1 MLPLEQYP
9 NVEGV
14 ANQLGRVKLLVDG
27 FEAAAQSAGGT
38 QALAELRGAFG
49 ALQSVTMAK
58 LTGVSL
64 AARLISAAAQP
75 SSEALQAEAAEQER
89 RENLEVDLAA
99 AQDHGLGLRPPQQAW
114 ADFQDPQATQGCS
127 GHRFSSC

>member
-1 MLPLEQYP
+1 MCSRCGSVVSTAGVRSPQLE
-9 NVEGV
+9 V
-14 ANQLGRVKLLVDG
+14 
-27 FEAAAQSAGGT
+27 
-38 QALAELRGAFG
+38 RGAFG

-58 LTGVSL
+58 LTGGSL

-99 AQDHGLGLRPPQQAW
+99 AQDHGLGLRAPQQSW

-127 GHRFSSC
+127 GHRFSPC